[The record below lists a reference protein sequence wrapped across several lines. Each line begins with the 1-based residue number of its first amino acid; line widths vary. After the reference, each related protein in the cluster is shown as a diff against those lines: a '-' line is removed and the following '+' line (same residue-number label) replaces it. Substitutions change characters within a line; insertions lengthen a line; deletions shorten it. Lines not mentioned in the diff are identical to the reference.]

1 MYYDND
7 FLNEIEE
14 LNKNDRSDDIL
25 SSFKPIIDAIDD
37 QMSRLHEDFEKGLEK
52 DFVSQLC
59 LLDARIQDCKQ
70 LLEYMLAE
78 NNKAVLDINGNNN
91 INTKDIKVLIEK
103 LLFKYDATDLA
114 NQLYAKFKLQNIES
128 DESTKEIDELFSS
141 SDDNDNDDSDVEL
154 DDIFKEEE

>member
-7 FLNEIEE
+7 DFLSEIEE

-25 SSFKPIIDAIDD
+25 SSFKPILDAIDD

-78 NNKAVLDINGNNN
+78 NNKAILDINSNND

-114 NQLYAKFKLQNIES
+114 NQLYAKFKLQNVES

-141 SDDNDNDDSDVEL
+141 SNDIDDDSDIAL